1 MRRDEEGVLKLVSC
15 FTRYE
20 VFRRTEN
27 LVAFTTG
34 DVASE
39 EIKHDLLG
47 AEEIGKTFVKEFVQD
62 RLIKKD
68 VKFHDRVKQQK
79 LKTFETLYWIT
90 TRRLP

>member
-27 LVAFTTG
+27 LVAFTSG

-47 AEEIGKTFVKEFVQD
+47 EEIGKTFVKEFVQD
-62 RLIKKD
+62 
-68 VKFHDRVKQQK
+68 
-79 LKTFETLYWIT
+79 TG
-90 TRRLP
+90 